1 MSARTY
7 EISGV
12 TLASEI
18 AMPELAPSGSAAPG
32 WTFTIAASRVAPQAA
47 PWFHVWRAAG
57 GRPVVSFGR
66 HASGYLLRFHGK
78 ADFVVDLDTAS
89 IVCWRRTRANL
100 ATVRHL
106 LLDQVMPLV
115 LSRDSRLVLHA
126 AAVSTPR
133 GAVAFVGP
141 TGSGKSTLATA
152 VAALGFPLLC
162 DDCLVVEPS
171 VRGFLAG
178 SFYPGARLYPDSVRA
193 VGMTDVPSLRV
204 AEFSTKRRIV
214 STRLPYLGDSAPLA
228 RVFMLD
234 GRPQRQAREA
244 LHVTRLSSRDALVAL
259 VACTFHLDVGDSA
272 AVRRGFEMQDHLVR
286 QTPVSRLSYPWRLNR
301 LEETRDAIVRRLQ
314 MSDS

>member
-12 TLASEI
+12 ALSSEI
-18 AMPELAPSGSAAPG
+18 PLPELTSRAATVPD
-32 WTFTIAASRVAPQAA
+32 WTFAIAEGRVAPQTST
-47 PWFHVWRAAG
+47 WFHVWRAGG

-66 HASGYLLRFHGK
+66 DARGYLLRFHGK
-78 ADFVVDLDTAS
+78 ADFVIDLAQSS
-89 IVCWRRTRANL
+89 IVCWRRTRASL

-115 LSRDSRLVLHA
+115 LSRESRLVLHA
-126 AAVSTPR
+126 AAVATPR

-171 VRGFLAG
+171 SGGFLAG

-193 VGMTDVPSLRV
+193 VGMAGVPSLSV
-204 AEFSTKRRIV
+204 AQFSTKRRIAG
-214 STRLPYLGDSAPLA
+214 SRLPFLGDSAPLA

-234 GRPQRQAREA
+234 GQPRRRAREA

-259 VACTFHLDVGDSA
+259 VACTFYLDVGDVV
-272 AVRRGFEMQDHLVR
+272 AVRRGFEMQSHLV
-286 QTPVSRLSYPWRLNR
+286 QATPVSHLSYPWRLNS
-301 LEETRDAIVRRLQ
+301 LEETRDAIVRRLE
-314 MSDS
+314 SES